1 MADQPTLLYL
11 EPDDEI
17 TSVVRRLRDAEPG
30 RVVLVASGRSKATTS
45 AVALRLLAGVAAE
58 EGREVALVAD
68 AAGRAL
74 AAEAGIPAFA
84 SVSEAS
90 AEGAVPA
97 APPPALRAPIRVV
110 RGDEA
115 RVTAAAG
122 LPSRA
127 PERPGSLEETMTVPA
142 VQPLPQPQPRRRAP
156 APGPR
161 PATAPGR
168 RARPPA
174 QRGVP
179 AAFLVMLVAAALVA
193 VGFLAAVAPAA
204 TISIAP
210 NREPIDPVAYAIT
223 LPVADV
229 ESGELRAEVERRA
242 TGVFSDPTSAGGVV
256 TFLNYNTSPVR
267 VAAGTRVAAGEIVFA
282 TLEEIIVPTGFFT
295 IPGTQDVGIT
305 AVEPG
310 PEGNVA
316 ADAIDTVVD
325 EDVRNALRA
334 FSDNPNRIVR
344 NQDPTSGGEENA
356 EPEVTEQDVGRARR
370 AIRADLEEQLAE
382 VLAEDEELVYA
393 EAEPGEITF
402 DVPEDLVGRRG
413 EGTFTLSGTLAY
425 ERANLF
431 LSDVEAAAA
440 ERLLDDETVVPP
452 GRQVAP
458 DTITVE
464 VGEATREGNEM
475 TVDVLVSAET
485 DPVLDEA
492 AIRERVAGRTPAEVE
507 AALEGLGEVT
517 VRLWPDWV
525 DRVPQLQFRIEIR
538 SVGEE

>member
-45 AVALRLLAGVAAE
+45 AVALRLLAGVATE

-84 SVSEAS
+84 SVAEAS

-97 APPPALRAPIRVV
+97 APPPARRAPIRVV

-115 RVTAAAG
+115 RVTAAAPPEA
-122 LPSRA
+122 PS
-127 PERPGSLEETMTVPA
+127 RPGSLEETMTVPA
-142 VQPLPQPQPRRRAP
+142 AQPQAREQPRPRRRAP
-156 APGPR
+156 PSSQR

-168 RARPPA
+168 RARPPT

-179 AAFLVMLVAAALVA
+179 AAFLVMLTAAALVT

-204 TISIAP
+204 TISIVP
-210 NREPIDPVAYAIT
+210 NREPIDPVAYAIS

-242 TGVFSDPTSAGGVV
+242 TGVFSDPTPASGVV

-282 TLEEIIVPTGFFT
+282 TLEDIIVPTGFFT
-295 IPGTQDVGIT
+295 IPGTEDVAIT
-305 AVEPG
+305 AVNPG

-316 ADAIDTVVD
+316 ADAIDTVLD

-344 NQDPTSGGEENA
+344 NQDPTGGGEENE

-382 VLAEDEELVYA
+382 ALAEDEELVYA

-425 ERANLF
+425 ERANML
-431 LSDVEAAAA
+431 LADVEAAAA
-440 ERLLDDETVVPP
+440 QRLLDDETVVPS

-464 VGEATREGNEM
+464 VGEARREGDEM
-475 TVDVLVSAET
+475 TVDVLVSADT

-492 AIRERVAGRTPAEVE
+492 AIRERVAGRTVAEAE
-507 AALEGLGEVT
+507 AALEELGEVT
-517 VRLWPDWV
+517 VDLWPDWV
-525 DRVPQLQFRIEIR
+525 DRVPQLQFRINIR
-538 SVGEE
+538 SVDEE